1 MKKEKNIKRNVSKRN
16 SMLLKECMDDIEPY
30 TRQFQFK
37 ILHNIVATNSILFKW
52 KIISSPSC
60 SFCQIYKET
69 ADHLLIECIPVRTL
83 WRKLQDWWNT
93 TVRPPEMIN
102 LSNKEKKYGVEIKS
116 HQDIILNI
124 LLIETRITIFKS
136 REKFKPPEMTE
147 IIAKLRTR
155 REIERRTEKLRTNHE
170 KRWSS
175 LQDKI

>member
-1 MKKEKNIKRNVSKRN
+1 
-16 SMLLKECMDDIEPY
+16 
-30 TRQFQFK
+30 
-37 ILHNIVATNSILFKW
+37 
-52 KIISSPSC
+52 
-60 SFCQIYKET
+60 
-69 ADHLLIECIPVRTL
+69 
-83 WRKLQDWWNT
+83 
-93 TVRPPEMIN
+93 MIN

-136 REKFKPPEMTE
+136 REKFKPPELTE